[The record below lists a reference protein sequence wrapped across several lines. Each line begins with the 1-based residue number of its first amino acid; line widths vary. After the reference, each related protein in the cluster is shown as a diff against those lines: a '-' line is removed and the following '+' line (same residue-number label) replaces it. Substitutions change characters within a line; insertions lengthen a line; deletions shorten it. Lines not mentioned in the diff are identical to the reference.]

1 MNGIIGKKVGMT
13 RIFDE
18 RGRNIPV
25 TVIEAGP
32 CFVTQIK
39 TDETDG
45 YTAVQVGF
53 DEVREKIITKPE
65 LGHLKGAGKVLRTL
79 KEFRLDE
86 VNDLKVGDE
95 INVGIFEKGDIVAV
109 TGRSKGKGF
118 QGTMKRHN
126 FSGGPAT
133 HGQKD
138 RLRAPGSI
146 GAGSS
151 PSRVWKGMKMSGQM
165 GNETV
170 TVSNIEVIEIRSD
183 KNILLVKGSVPG
195 SRNGILQLIKAG
207 DTE

>member
-95 INVGIFEKGDIVAV
+95 INVDIFEKGDIVAV
-109 TGRSKGKGF
+109 TGKSKGKGF

-126 FSGGPAT
+126 FSGGPKS

-165 GNETV
+165 GNENV
-170 TVSNIEVIEIRSD
+170 TVRNIEVVEIRPD

-195 SRNGILQLIKAG
+195 SRNGILQLVKAG

>member
-1 MNGIIGKKVGMT
+1 MT

-53 DEVREKIITKPE
+53 DEVREKIITKLE

-79 KEFRLDE
+79 KEFRLNE

-95 INVGIFEKGDIVAV
+95 INVGIFAKGDIVAV

-170 TVSNIEVIEIRSD
+170 TVRNIEVIEIRPD
-183 KNILLVKGSVPG
+183 KNILLVRGSVPG
-195 SRNGILQLIKAG
+195 SRNGILQLVKAG

>member
-1 MNGIIGKKVGMT
+1 MT

-32 CFVTQIK
+32 CYITQIK

-53 DEVREKIITKPE
+53 DEVREKIISKPE

-86 VNDLKVGDE
+86 VNDLKVGDV
-95 INVGIFEKGDIVAV
+95 ISVDIFAKGDIVMV
-109 TGRSKGKGF
+109 TGKSKGKGF
-118 QGTMKRHN
+118 QGSVKRHN
-126 FSGGPAT
+126 FSGGPKS

-151 PSRVWKGMKMSGQM
+151 PSRVWKGMRMAGQM

-170 TVSNIEVIEIRSD
+170 TVRNIEVVEIRPD

-195 SRNGILQLIKAG
+195 SRNGILQLVKAG
-207 DTE
+207 E

>member
-1 MNGIIGKKVGMT
+1 MT

-95 INVGIFEKGDIVAV
+95 INVGIFAKGDIVAV

-170 TVSNIEVIEIRSD
+170 TVRNIEVIEIRPD
-183 KNILLVKGSVPG
+183 KNILLVRGSVPG
-195 SRNGILQLIKAG
+195 SRNGILQLVKAG

>member
-95 INVGIFEKGDIVAV
+95 INVDIFEKGDIVAV

>member
-1 MNGIIGKKVGMT
+1 MT

-79 KEFRLDE
+79 KEFRLNE
-86 VNDLKVGDE
+86 INDLKVGDE

>member
-1 MNGIIGKKVGMT
+1 MT

-32 CFVTQIK
+32 CYVTQIK

-45 YTAVQVGF
+45 YTAVQIGF
-53 DEVREKIITKPE
+53 EEVREKLVTKPE
-65 LGHLKGAGKVLRTL
+65 LGHLKGAGKVLRNL
-79 KEFRLDE
+79 KEFRMTEL
-86 VNDLKVGDE
+86 NGLKVGDE
-95 INVGIFEKGDIVAV
+95 VHVDIFKKGDIIAV
-109 TGRSKGKGF
+109 TGTSKGKGF
-118 QGTMKRHN
+118 QGTVKRHN
-126 FSGGPAT
+126 FSGGPKS

-146 GAGSS
+146 GASSS

-165 GNETV
+165 GNDTV
-170 TVSNIEVIEIRSD
+170 TVRNIEVVEIRSD

-195 SRNGILQLIKAG
+195 SRNGIVQIVKSG
-207 DTE
+207 EES

>member
-1 MNGIIGKKVGMT
+1 MT

-32 CFVTQIK
+32 CYVTQIK
-39 TDETDG
+39 TEATDG
-45 YTAVQVGF
+45 YNAVQVGF
-53 DEVREKIITKPE
+53 DEVREKLVTKPE

-86 VNDLKVGDE
+86 VNGLKVGDV
-95 INVGIFEKGDIVAV
+95 INVGIFAKGDIVSV
-109 TGRSKGKGF
+109 TGKSKGKGF
-118 QGTMKRHN
+118 QGTVRRHN
-126 FSGGPAT
+126 FSGGPKS

-151 PSRVWKGMKMSGQM
+151 PSRVWKGMRMAGQM

-170 TVSNIEVIEIRSD
+170 TVRNIEVVEIRPD

-195 SRNGILQLIKAG
+195 SRNGIVQLVKSG
-207 DTE
+207 DLV

>member
-1 MNGIIGKKVGMT
+1 VNGIIGKKVGMT

-95 INVGIFEKGDIVAV
+95 INVDIFEKGDIVAV
-109 TGRSKGKGF
+109 TGKSKGKGF

-126 FSGGPAT
+126 FSGGPKS

-165 GNETV
+165 GNENV
-170 TVSNIEVIEIRSD
+170 TVRNIEVVEIRPD

-195 SRNGILQLIKAG
+195 SRNGILQLVKAG

>member
-1 MNGIIGKKVGMT
+1 VNGIIGKKVGMT

-32 CFVTQIK
+32 CYVTQIK
-39 TDETDG
+39 TDDTDG

-53 DEVREKIITKPE
+53 DEVREKLITKPE

-79 KEFRLDE
+79 KEFRLEE
-86 VNDLKVGDE
+86 VNDLKVGDV
-95 INVGIFEKGDIVAV
+95 INVDIFQKGDIVAV
-109 TGRSKGKGF
+109 TGKSKGKGF

-126 FSGGPAT
+126 FHGGPAS

-170 TVSNIEVIEIRSD
+170 TVRNIEVVEIRPE

-195 SRNGILQLIKAG
+195 SRNGIVQLIKAG
-207 DTE
+207 DMV

>member
-1 MNGIIGKKVGMT
+1 MT

-53 DEVREKIITKPE
+53 DEVREKIVTKPE

-79 KEFRLDE
+79 KEFRLNE

-95 INVGIFEKGDIVAV
+95 INVDIFEKGDIVAV

-170 TVSNIEVIEIRSD
+170 TVRNIEVIEIRSD

>member
-1 MNGIIGKKVGMT
+1 VNGIIGKKVGMT

-95 INVGIFEKGDIVAV
+95 INVDIFAKGDIVAV
-109 TGRSKGKGF
+109 TGTSKGKGF

-126 FSGGPAT
+126 FHGGPAS

-170 TVSNIEVIEIRSD
+170 TVRNIEVIEIRSD

-207 DTE
+207 DTQ

>member
-1 MNGIIGKKVGMT
+1 MNGIIGKKIGMT

-32 CFVTQIK
+32 CYVTQIK

-45 YTAVQVGF
+45 YTAVQIGF
-53 DEVREKIITKPE
+53 EEVREKLVTKPE
-65 LGHLKGAGKVLRTL
+65 LGHLKGAGKVLRNL
-79 KEFRLDE
+79 KEFRMTEL
-86 VNDLKVGDE
+86 NGLKVGDE
-95 INVGIFEKGDIVAV
+95 VHVDIFKKGDIIAV
-109 TGRSKGKGF
+109 TGTSKGKGF
-118 QGTMKRHN
+118 QGTVKRHN
-126 FSGGPAT
+126 FSGGPKS

-146 GAGSS
+146 GASSS

-165 GNETV
+165 GNDTV
-170 TVSNIEVIEIRSD
+170 TVRNIEVVEIRSD

-195 SRNGILQLIKAG
+195 SRNGIVQIVKSG
-207 DTE
+207 EES

>member
-1 MNGIIGKKVGMT
+1 VNGIIGKKVGMT

-95 INVGIFEKGDIVAV
+95 VNVDIFAKGDIVAV
-109 TGRSKGKGF
+109 TGISKGKGF

-126 FSGGPAT
+126 FHGGPAS

-170 TVSNIEVIEIRSD
+170 TVRNIEVIEIRSD

-207 DTE
+207 DTQ

>member
-1 MNGIIGKKVGMT
+1 MT

-32 CFVTQIK
+32 CYVTQIK
-39 TDETDG
+39 TEETDG
-45 YTAVQVGF
+45 YNAVQVGF
-53 DEVREKIITKPE
+53 DEVREKVVTKPE

-86 VNDLKVGDE
+86 VNGMKVGDV
-95 INVGIFEKGDIVAV
+95 INVEIFTKGDIVAV
-109 TGRSKGKGF
+109 TGKSKGKGF
-118 QGTMKRHN
+118 QGTVRRHN
-126 FSGGPAT
+126 FSGGPKS

-151 PSRVWKGMKMSGQM
+151 PSRVWKGMRMAGQM

-170 TVSNIEVIEIRSD
+170 TVRNIEVVEIRPD

-195 SRNGILQLIKAG
+195 SRNGIVQLVKTG
-207 DTE
+207 EWV

>member
-1 MNGIIGKKVGMT
+1 MT

-32 CFVTQIK
+32 CYVTQIK
-39 TDETDG
+39 TDEKDG
-45 YTAVQVGF
+45 YTAIQVGF
-53 DEVREKIITKPE
+53 DEVREKVITKPE

-86 VNDLKVGDE
+86 INGLKVGDT
-95 INVGIFEKGDIVAV
+95 INVDIFEKGDIVSV
-109 TGRSKGKGF
+109 TGKSKGKGF
-118 QGTMKRHN
+118 QGTVRRHN
-126 FSGGPAT
+126 FSGGPKS

-151 PSRVWKGMKMSGQM
+151 PSRVWKGMRMSGQM

-170 TVSNIEVIEIRSD
+170 TVRNIEVIEIRPD

-195 SRNGILQLIKAG
+195 ARNGILQLVKAG
-207 DTE
+207 DQV

>member
-1 MNGIIGKKVGMT
+1 MT

-95 INVGIFEKGDIVAV
+95 INVDIFAKGDIVAV

-170 TVSNIEVIEIRSD
+170 TVRNIEVIEIRSD

>member
-1 MNGIIGKKVGMT
+1 MT

-32 CFVTQIK
+32 CYITQIK
-39 TDETDG
+39 TEATDG

-79 KEFRLDE
+79 KEFRLED
-86 VNDLKVGDE
+86 VDGLKVGDV
-95 INVGIFEKGDIVAV
+95 INVEIFAKGDIVSV
-109 TGRSKGKGF
+109 TGKSKGKGF
-118 QGTMKRHN
+118 QGTVRRHN
-126 FSGGPAT
+126 FSGGPKS

-151 PSRVWKGMKMSGQM
+151 PSRVWKGMRMSGQM

-170 TVSNIEVIEIRSD
+170 TVRNIEVVEIRPE

-195 SRNGILQLIKAG
+195 SRNGIVQLVKAG
-207 DTE
+207 EWV

>member
-18 RGRNIPV
+18 WGRNIPV

-32 CFVTQIK
+32 CYVTQIK

-53 DEVREKIITKPE
+53 DEVREKVVTKPE

-79 KEFRLDE
+79 KEFRLQE
-86 VNDLKVGDE
+86 VNGLKIGDE
-95 INVGIFEKGDIVAV
+95 INVEIFEKGDIVAV

-126 FSGGPAT
+126 FSGGPKS

-165 GNETV
+165 GDETV
-170 TVSNIEVIEIRSD
+170 TVRNIEVVEIRPD

-195 SRNGILQLIKAG
+195 SRNGILQLVKLG
-207 DTE
+207 DMI

>member
-1 MNGIIGKKVGMT
+1 MT

-95 INVGIFEKGDIVAV
+95 INVDIFEKGDIVAV
-109 TGRSKGKGF
+109 TGKSKGKGF

-126 FSGGPAT
+126 FSGGPKS

-165 GNETV
+165 GNENV
-170 TVSNIEVIEIRSD
+170 TVRNIEVVEIRPD

-195 SRNGILQLIKAG
+195 SRNGILQLVKAG

>member
-1 MNGIIGKKVGMT
+1 MT

-32 CFVTQIK
+32 CYVTQIK
-39 TDETDG
+39 TEDTDG

-53 DEVREKIITKPE
+53 DEVREKVVTKPE

-86 VNDLKVGDE
+86 VNGLKVGDE
-95 INVGIFEKGDIVAV
+95 INVEIFEKGDIVAV
-109 TGRSKGKGF
+109 TGKSKGKGF
-118 QGTMKRHN
+118 QGTVRRHN
-126 FSGGPAT
+126 FSGGPKS

-151 PSRVWKGMKMSGQM
+151 PSRVWKGMRMSGQM

-170 TVSNIEVIEIRSD
+170 TVRNIEVVEIRPD

-195 SRNGILQLIKAG
+195 ARNGIVQLVKTG
-207 DTE
+207 DWV

>member
-1 MNGIIGKKVGMT
+1 VNGIIGKKIGMT

-32 CFVTQIK
+32 CYITQIK

-45 YTAVQVGF
+45 YSAVQVGF
-53 DEVREKIITKPE
+53 DEVREKLVTKPE

-79 KEFRLDE
+79 KEFRLEE
-86 VNDLKVGDE
+86 VNGVKVGDV
-95 INVGIFEKGDIVAV
+95 INVDVFKKGDIVAV
-109 TGRSKGKGF
+109 TGKSKGKGF
-118 QGTMKRHN
+118 QGTVKRHN
-126 FSGGPAT
+126 FHGGKGS
-133 HGQKD
+133 HGQKSQ
-138 RLRAPGSI
+138 LRGPGSI

-151 PSRVWKGMKMSGQM
+151 PSRVWKGMKMAGQM

-170 TVSNIEVIEIRSD
+170 TVRNIEVVEIRTD

-195 SRNGILQLIKAG
+195 SRNGIVQLVKSG
-207 DTE
+207 DVV

>member
-1 MNGIIGKKVGMT
+1 MT

-32 CFVTQIK
+32 CYVTQIK
-39 TDETDG
+39 TEETDG
-45 YTAVQVGF
+45 YNAVQVGF
-53 DEVREKIITKPE
+53 DEVREKVVTKPE

-86 VNDLKVGDE
+86 VNGLKVGDE
-95 INVGIFEKGDIVAV
+95 INVEIFEKGDIVAV
-109 TGRSKGKGF
+109 TGKSKGKGF
-118 QGTMKRHN
+118 QGTVRRHN
-126 FSGGPAT
+126 FSGGPKS

-151 PSRVWKGMKMSGQM
+151 PSRVWKGMRMAGQM

-170 TVSNIEVIEIRSD
+170 TVRNIEVVEIRPD

-195 SRNGILQLIKAG
+195 SRNGIVQLVKTG
-207 DTE
+207 EWV

>member
-1 MNGIIGKKVGMT
+1 MT

-95 INVGIFEKGDIVAV
+95 INVGIFAKGDIVAV

-146 GAGSS
+146 GAGST

-170 TVSNIEVIEIRSD
+170 TVRNIEVIEIRPD
-183 KNILLVKGSVPG
+183 KNILLVRGSVPG
-195 SRNGILQLIKAG
+195 SRNGILQLVKAG

>member
-1 MNGIIGKKVGMT
+1 MT

-79 KEFRLDE
+79 KEFRLNE

-95 INVGIFEKGDIVAV
+95 INVGIFAKGDIVAV
-109 TGRSKGKGF
+109 YRK
-118 QGTMKRHN
+118 
-126 FSGGPAT
+126 
-133 HGQKD
+133 
-138 RLRAPGSI
+138 I
-146 GAGSS
+146 
-151 PSRVWKGMKMSGQM
+151 
-165 GNETV
+165 
-170 TVSNIEVIEIRSD
+170 
-183 KNILLVKGSVPG
+183 
-195 SRNGILQLIKAG
+195 
-207 DTE
+207 

>member
-1 MNGIIGKKVGMT
+1 MT

-32 CFVTQIK
+32 CYVTQIK

-53 DEVREKIITKPE
+53 DEVREKVMSKPE

-79 KEFRLDE
+79 KEFRLEEIDG
-86 VNDLKVGDE
+86 LKVGDV
-95 INVGIFEKGDIVAV
+95 INVDIFEKGDIVAA
-109 TGRSKGKGF
+109 TGKSKGKGF
-118 QGTMKRHN
+118 QGPMKRHN
-126 FSGGPAT
+126 FSGGPKS

-151 PSRVWKGMKMSGQM
+151 PSRVWKGMRMAGQM

-170 TVSNIEVIEIRSD
+170 TVRNLEIVEVRSD

-195 SRNGILQLIKAG
+195 SRNGIVQLVKAG
-207 DTE
+207 EWE

>member
-1 MNGIIGKKVGMT
+1 MT

-32 CFVTQIK
+32 CYVTQIK

-79 KEFRLDE
+79 KEFRLNE
-86 VNDLKVGDE
+86 VSDLKVGDE
-95 INVGIFEKGDIVAV
+95 INVEIFAKGDIVAV

-126 FSGGPAT
+126 FSGGPAS

-170 TVSNIEVIEIRSD
+170 TVRNIEVIEIRPD

-195 SRNGILQLIKAG
+195 SRNGILQLVKVG
-207 DTE
+207 DMV

>member
-1 MNGIIGKKVGMT
+1 MT

-32 CFVTQIK
+32 CYVTQIK

-53 DEVREKIITKPE
+53 DEVREKVVTKPE

-79 KEFRLDE
+79 KEFRLEE
-86 VNDLKVGDE
+86 VKDLKVGDVV
-95 INVGIFEKGDIVAV
+95 NVGIFNKGDILAV
-109 TGRSKGKGF
+109 TGKSKGKGF
-118 QGTMKRHN
+118 QGSMKRHN
-126 FSGGPAT
+126 FSGGPAS

-138 RLRAPGSI
+138 RNRAPGSI

-165 GNETV
+165 GNENV
-170 TVSNIEVIEIRSD
+170 TVRNIEVVEVRLD

-195 SRNGILQLIKAG
+195 ARNGILQLIKAG
-207 DTE
+207 DTQ

>member
-1 MNGIIGKKVGMT
+1 MNGIIGKKIGMT

-32 CFVTQIK
+32 CYITQIK

-45 YTAVQVGF
+45 YSAVQVGF
-53 DEVREKIITKPE
+53 DEVREKLVTKPE

-79 KEFRLDE
+79 KEFRLEE
-86 VNDLKVGDE
+86 VNGVKVGDV
-95 INVGIFEKGDIVAV
+95 INVDVFKKGDIVAV
-109 TGRSKGKGF
+109 TGKSKGKGF
-118 QGTMKRHN
+118 QGTVKRHN
-126 FSGGPAT
+126 FHGGKGS
-133 HGQKD
+133 HGQKSQ
-138 RLRAPGSI
+138 LRGPGSI

-151 PSRVWKGMKMSGQM
+151 PSRVWKGMKMAGQM

-170 TVSNIEVIEIRSD
+170 TVRNIEVVEIRTD

-195 SRNGILQLIKAG
+195 SRNGIVQLVKSG
-207 DTE
+207 DVV

>member
-1 MNGIIGKKVGMT
+1 MT

-32 CFVTQIK
+32 CYITQIK

-45 YTAVQVGF
+45 YSAVQVGF
-53 DEVREKIITKPE
+53 DEVREKLVTKPE

-79 KEFRLDE
+79 KEFRLEE
-86 VNDLKVGDE
+86 VNGVKVGDV
-95 INVGIFEKGDIVAV
+95 INVDVFKKGDIVAV
-109 TGRSKGKGF
+109 TGKSKGKGF
-118 QGTMKRHN
+118 QGTVKRHN
-126 FSGGPAT
+126 FHGGKGS
-133 HGQKD
+133 HGQKSQ
-138 RLRAPGSI
+138 LRGPGSI

-151 PSRVWKGMKMSGQM
+151 PSRVWKGMKMAGQM

-170 TVSNIEVIEIRSD
+170 TVRNIEVVEIRTD

-195 SRNGILQLIKAG
+195 SRNGIVQLVKSG
-207 DTE
+207 DVV

>member
-1 MNGIIGKKVGMT
+1 MT

-32 CFVTQIK
+32 CYVTQIK
-39 TDETDG
+39 TEEIDG
-45 YTAVQVGF
+45 YNAVQVGF
-53 DEVREKIITKPE
+53 DEVREKVVTKPE

-86 VNDLKVGDE
+86 INGLKVGDT
-95 INVGIFEKGDIVAV
+95 INVEIFEKGDIVSV
-109 TGRSKGKGF
+109 TGKSKGKGF
-118 QGTMKRHN
+118 QGTIKRHN
-126 FSGGPAT
+126 FSGGPKS

-151 PSRVWKGMKMSGQM
+151 PSRVWKGMRMSGQM

-170 TVSNIEVIEIRSD
+170 TVRNIEVVEIRSD

-195 SRNGILQLIKAG
+195 SRNGIVQLVKAG
-207 DTE
+207 EWV